1 MLPKIK
7 KFIRAVFL
15 NWKETVFL
23 AFLFRICGSIIL
35 FHIGGFLMNLALRA
49 SSYSYLTARN
59 AINFLCSP
67 VTAVCLVILFILLF
81 LFSYF
86 ESGILLTGFQASV
99 GGFRISCGQLLL
111 SSFKRGAERFK
122 PRRLPAAVS
131 LLSFSIISNLYF
143 LVHLF
148 YRINPFCTYLPIAME
163 PIAAKIIV
171 ILFLILLAIDAFL
184 HLFSFCHLFLGD
196 DIKRE
201 AYRKSRMILRRH
213 PFAIFC
219 AFFAGCIAAAL
230 FWHLLRFI
238 CAAGIKLAVNTFAA
252 ADIRTAL
259 FLTLEQYMILV
270 TFALCITFGS
280 YLHSGIITVLFYHFS
295 EYSADEREIVYKQLI
310 PQRQRRILLPSGI
323 ALFIGLILYF
333 YFGIYNGI
341 IQAERA
347 IPFIQ
352 ISAHRGVCSE
362 APENTLPAIELAIDY
377 LADSV
382 EIDVQCTE
390 DGVVVV
396 FHDTSLK
403 RVTGVS
409 RAVANMT
416 FEELRELDAAVYSD
430 PVYQGTP
437 IPTLEEVMEVVKGR
451 INLIIELKRNKSG
464 DDLVEKVLALIDEY
478 DMEHQCVIQS
488 SDYQYLRQV
497 KEFNPNL
504 TTGYILSTAIGN
516 YYDNEYIDFFCV
528 RSAFV
533 TRSTVNQAHAAGK
546 EIFAW
551 TVNSK
556 DELERM
562 KRIQV
567 DTIITD
573 YPIRAREILY
583 RQEQEDFLLMNDDG
597 VTVLQN

>member
-1 MLPKIK
+1 MLLTIK

-23 AFLFRICGSIIL
+23 AFLFRICGSIIFL
-35 FHIGGFLMNLALRA
+35 HISGFLMDLSLKA
-49 SSYSYLTARN
+49 SSYSYLTIRN
-59 AINFLCSP
+59 APKFLCHPLTLIS
-67 VTAVCLVILFILLF
+67 LFIIFILLF

-86 ESGILLTGFQASV
+86 ESSILLTGFQASV
-99 GGFRISCGQLLL
+99 GGFRISCGQLLH
-111 SSFKRGAERFK
+111 SSFKRGFQRFK
-122 PRRLPAAVS
+122 PHRLPAAVS

-143 LVHLF
+143 LFHLI
-148 YRINPFCTYLPIAME
+148 YQINPFCTYLPIALE
-163 PIAAKIIV
+163 PLPVKIVVV
-171 ILFLILLAIDAFL
+171 ILLLLLAVDAFC
-184 HLFSFCHLFLGD
+184 HMFSFCYLFLGNELRRD
-196 DIKRE
+196 
-201 AYRKSRMILRRH
+201 AYKKSKQIFRRH
-213 PFAIFC
+213 PLAIFIT
-219 AFFAGCIAAAL
+219 FLAGCIASAL
-230 FWHLLRFI
+230 LWHLLRL
-238 CAAGIKLAVNTFAA
+238 AASGGILTAVNLFAA
-252 ADIRTAL
+252 KDIRTAL
-259 FLTLEQYMILV
+259 FLTLEQYMILI
-270 TFALCITFGS
+270 TFALCVTISS
-280 YLHSGIITVLFYHFS
+280 YLHSGLITALFYHFS
-295 EYSADEREIVYKQLI
+295 EHSVENRDFIYKQLI
-310 PQRQRRILLPSGI
+310 PQKQRRILLPSAA
-323 ALFIGLILYF
+323 ALFLGLILYF

-390 DGVVVV
+390 DGKVVV

-403 RVTGVS
+403 RITGVS
-409 RAVANMT
+409 RAVANLT
-416 FEELRELDAAVYSD
+416 LEEIRELDAGRFSD
-430 PVYQGTP
+430 PIYHGTL
-437 IPTLEEVMEVVKGR
+437 IPTLEEVMETVKGR

-478 DMEHQCVIQS
+478 DMEHQCIIQS

-528 RSAFV
+528 RSAFI
-533 TRSTVNQAHAAGK
+533 TRSTINQAHAAGK

-551 TVNSK
+551 TVNTK
-556 DELERM
+556 EELERM

-567 DTIITD
+567 DAIITD

-583 RQEQEDFLLMNDDG
+583 RQEQEDFL
-597 VTVLQN
+597 